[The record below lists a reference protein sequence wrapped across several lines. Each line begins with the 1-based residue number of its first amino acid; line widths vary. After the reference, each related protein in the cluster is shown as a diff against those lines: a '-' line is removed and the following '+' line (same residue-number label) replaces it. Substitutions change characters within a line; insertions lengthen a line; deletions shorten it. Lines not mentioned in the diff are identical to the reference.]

1 MGNSFKLIKWIGIG
15 AVVLLVIALG
25 MTVIKGF
32 EGFMSE
38 DSDKLEIGDL
48 NEFNNKFAPYK
59 GKITGTK
66 VRQLCN
72 VLVNNIDENKN
83 NAEKL
88 PDIAY
93 QLTGG
98 ADFEVINSTVDKTNE
113 KEIKAISVKFDTT
126 YSYTVEFV
134 YSEKGLITGII
145 IKHNEKEKYT
155 FEQLVG
161 IIAELRSDHGCPWD
175 RAQTHE
181 SMIKCLRDECEE
193 VVEAIE
199 NKDDENLCEEL
210 GDVLLQVL
218 LHAQI
223 ATEEKRFDINDV
235 IDGLSKKMIRRHP
248 HVFGGA
254 PQASTPEEGLA
265 NWKAIKE
272 KEKEAKKLAQ
282 KNG

>member
-15 AVVLLVIALG
+15 AAVLIVIALG

-38 DSDKLEIGDL
+38 DSEKLEIGDL
-48 NEFNNKFAPYK
+48 NEFNNKLAPYK

-155 FEQLVG
+155 FE
-161 IIAELRSDHGCPWD
+161 P
-175 RAQTHE
+175 
-181 SMIKCLRDECEE
+181 
-193 VVEAIE
+193 
-199 NKDDENLCEEL
+199 
-210 GDVLLQVL
+210 DV
-218 LHAQI
+218 
-223 ATEEKRFDINDV
+223 N
-235 IDGLSKKMIRRHP
+235 
-248 HVFGGA
+248 
-254 PQASTPEEGLA
+254 
-265 NWKAIKE
+265 
-272 KEKEAKKLAQ
+272 
-282 KNG
+282 